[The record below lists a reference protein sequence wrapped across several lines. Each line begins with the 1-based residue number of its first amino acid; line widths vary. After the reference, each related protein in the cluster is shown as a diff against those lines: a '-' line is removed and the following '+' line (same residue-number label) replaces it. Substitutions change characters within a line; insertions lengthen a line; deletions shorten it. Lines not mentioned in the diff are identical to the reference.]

1 MPMTLEMQQEA
12 FSKAFAQ
19 AVCAVAGFASSQP
32 DPDVDS
38 VDWCVKGRID
48 GRTAQVDIQLKCLR
62 DGAVE
67 SDGTHFSYELDNLK
81 NYEDMIEPER
91 LIPIILVVVRVPG
104 ELESW
109 LAMDDQRLVLAH
121 CAYWFSLRDL
131 PPTTNKKSKSVRIP
145 ISQRFTPEV
154 LGRMMMGVARRDLS
168 LFEGQV
174 RP

>member
-1 MPMTLEMQQEA
+1 MKFEMQQEA

-19 AVCAVAGFASSQP
+19 AVCAVAGFTSSQP

-38 VDWCVKGRID
+38 VDWCVKGRVE

-62 DGAVE
+62 DGAVDPA
-67 SDGTHFSYELDNLK
+67 STHFSYELDNLK

-91 LIPIILVVVRVPG
+91 LMPLILVVVRVPG

-121 CAYWFSLRDL
+121 CAYWLSLRGL
-131 PPTTNKKSKSVRIP
+131 PPTANKKSKSVRIP
-145 ISQRFTPEV
+145 IIQRFTPEV
-154 LGRMMMGVARRDLS
+154 LALMMGCVARRELAMFDA
-168 LFEGQV
+168 QV
-174 RP
+174 PR